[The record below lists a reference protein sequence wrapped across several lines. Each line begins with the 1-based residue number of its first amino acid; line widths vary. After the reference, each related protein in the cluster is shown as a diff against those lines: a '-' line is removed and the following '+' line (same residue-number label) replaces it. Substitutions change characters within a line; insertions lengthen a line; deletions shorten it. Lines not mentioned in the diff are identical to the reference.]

1 LHREHPLSFRD
12 TETATAAQ
20 LSSAVSLAGV
30 FVRYAFYFFGMIVF
44 GLIAFGL
51 IWLWSN
57 RAQVVDAKPGFRISD
72 GSFARL
78 PVSSDVIVSGSVGRV
93 EIMQYGAMDHRGID
107 LTVAIAFPPPG
118 GVQTRP
124 TFEPRDTKLLRNM
137 RFQTLYTHFDLETR
151 YGPVHAIETRVETD
165 GRWKQCLAFSS
176 RFDTRAVFLSGWT
189 CDATGTKPG
198 ADALA
203 CALDKLVI
211 DKELPTK
218 EADAYM
224 RPRMSRSAYC
234 AARQV
239 TQTFDTGSRPIA
251 PPSRWS
257 QPSARTRL

>member
-1 LHREHPLSFRD
+1 MSFRD
-12 TETATAAQ
+12 SDTTAGQFT
-20 LSSAVSLAGV
+20 SAVSLAGV

-44 GLIAFGL
+44 GLIAFGV
-51 IWLWSN
+51 IWLWGN
-57 RAQVVDAKPGFRISD
+57 RVQVVQDKPAFRITD
-72 GSFARL
+72 GSFTRL
-78 PVSSDVIVSGSVGRV
+78 PVSSDIIISGLLGRV
-93 EIMQYGAMDHRGID
+93 EVMQYGTLDHRGID

-118 GVQTRP
+118 GLQTRP
-124 TFEPRDTKLLRNM
+124 TFEPRETKLLRNM
-137 RFQTLYTHFDLETR
+137 RFQTLSTHFDLETR
-151 YGPVHAIETRVETD
+151 YGPVHAVETRVETD

-218 EADAYM
+218 EADAYLRARM
-224 RPRMSRSAYC
+224 TRPAYC